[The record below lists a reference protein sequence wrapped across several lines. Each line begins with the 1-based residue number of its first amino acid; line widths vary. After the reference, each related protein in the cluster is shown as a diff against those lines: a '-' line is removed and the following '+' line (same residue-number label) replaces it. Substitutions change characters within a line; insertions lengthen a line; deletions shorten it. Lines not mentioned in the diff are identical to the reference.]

1 MTLLFMKCPT
11 GTPCIYKM
19 SCIFEMSYLRNVL
32 PINFLTMKCQ
42 PSMKC
47 PIYELSYLWTVLSMI
62 MSYLWNVL
70 SMIMSHLWNVLYMIM
85 SHQRNVLSMISLSM
99 KCRISK
105 MAFYEMAQFYRWG
118 LKSRKWERI
127 ETLNRKKDASSNPWI
142 IWFD

>member
-1 MTLLFMKCPT
+1 MKCPT
-11 GTPCIYKM
+11 YDNAPYMHCPIY
-19 SCIFEMSYLRNVL
+19 EMFYLWIVL
-32 PINFLTMKCQ
+32 
-42 PSMKC
+42 SMKC

-70 SMIMSHLWNVLYMIM
+70 SMIMSHLWNVLYVIM
-85 SHQRNVLSMISLSM
+85 SHQRNVLSMILLSM